1 MDDQCNCRLERVQT
15 SDTLEDLVAVREPY
29 ELDDAGIDTASDDS
43 QHQRYVRQ
51 LHLEH
56 VYKVVLFSQLDTV
69 LFVVAGFLY
78 QILEN
83 IPRKSRNQYPTEQEL
98 SQRNIIQHFLLVVY
112 EILQDEIL
120 ALHVVVV
127 LSLEMGARNP
137 VFEHVLQR
145 GYHLPSSVVD

>member
-83 IPRKSRNQYPTEQEL
+83 IPRK
-98 SQRNIIQHFLLVVY
+98 
-112 EILQDEIL
+112 
-120 ALHVVVV
+120 
-127 LSLEMGARNP
+127 
-137 VFEHVLQR
+137 
-145 GYHLPSSVVD
+145 